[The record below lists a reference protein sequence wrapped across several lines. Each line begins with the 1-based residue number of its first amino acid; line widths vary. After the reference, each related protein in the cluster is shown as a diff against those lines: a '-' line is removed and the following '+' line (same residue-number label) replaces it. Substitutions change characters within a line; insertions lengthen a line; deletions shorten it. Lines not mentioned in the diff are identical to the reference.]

1 MGKGRNSITAR
12 KIKRNHPLIRISNN
26 IKKHNNIKHIN
37 IKHNL
42 TLNEVS
48 IIMHY
53 INNKSNKL
61 RNLKEDDLI

>member
-1 MGKGRNSITAR
+1 MGKGRNCITAR

-26 IKKHNNIKHIN
+26 IKKQNNKHIN

-48 IIMHY
+48 IIMYY

-61 RNLKEDDLI
+61 RN

>member
-1 MGKGRNSITAR
+1 MGKGRNCITAR

-26 IKKHNNIKHIN
+26 IKKQNNKNIN

-48 IIMHY
+48 IIMYY